1 MFKLQGEKGN
11 QQRALK
17 TIDDLKI
24 AMIFKNHS
32 IKQNA
37 SAVADIRRFPL
48 WGILLKRNQ
57 LVNRTSPPRKLDR
70 NY

>member
-1 MFKLQGEKGN
+1 MVKLQGEKGN
-11 QQRALK
+11 QQPALK
-17 TIDDLKI
+17 TVDDLKI

-37 SAVADIRRFPL
+37 FAVADIRHFLL
-48 WGILLKRNQ
+48 WEILLKKSQ
-57 LVNRTSPPRKLDR
+57 QVNRISPPGKLDK